1 MQKMQ
6 RKPITIMSL
15 YSQYQSEIKSKL
27 ATELGIDNV
36 MVVPKLIKIVI
47 NTGLGEALANKK
59 VIEEATKQFA
69 TISGQ
74 KPVVTH
80 ARHDISS
87 FKVRRADAIGLKVT
101 LRKKMMY
108 DFFEKLVK
116 IVLPRLRDFRGVKE
130 SGFDG
135 KGNYTLGLTEQ
146 IVFSE
151 IDYSEIDK
159 IRGLE
164 ITFVTTA
171 KDKNQTKKLLE
182 MLGLPFTR
190 SNRDQGKH
198 SKK

>member
-1 MQKMQ
+1 MQ
-6 RKPITIMSL
+6 RKYITLMSL
-15 YSQYQSEIKSKL
+15 YTQYQSEIKSKL
-27 ATELGIDNV
+27 ASELGIKNV
-36 MVVPKLIKIVI
+36 MVVPKLVKIVI
-47 NTGLGEALANKK
+47 NTGLGEALVNKK

-74 KPVVTH
+74 RPVVTH

-87 FKVRRADAIGLKVT
+87 FKVRRGDAIGLKVT

-135 KGNYTLGLTEQ
+135 KGNYTLGLAEQ

-159 IRGLE
+159 TRGLE

-171 KDKNQTKKLLE
+171 KDNNQTKKLLE

-190 SNRDQGKH
+190 SNRDQGKP